1 MDLNQITDARG
12 PGHTPGI
19 KRLPNIKA
27 LTSIRFF
34 AALHVVLF
42 HFVRPFSLWGLFEG
56 AMGAGYIGVSFFF
69 VLSGFIL
76 TYSHSHEYERGR
88 GRASKF
94 LIARF
99 ARIYPV
105 YLVSMILA
113 AYVNRSQFHQKIHI
127 LAYIADLFMVQSW
140 SIRMVP
146 FFNVPAW
153 SLSCEAFFYLLF
165 PFIFLRLRPAS
176 FKKSILTLCVLWF
189 LALAVPLLCL
199 WFYPQVSWHQNVSPI
214 VAGTRQ
220 AFLVRRLPILALP
233 EFLAGISLGWLYLR
247 FPPKRGMAS
256 FLASAGIVT
265 LAVALMLA
273 DHLPFMLLHNGLLI
287 PIFGLLLLG
296 LGEPNWLSRLLSNP
310 ILVLLGEASFA
321 LYLTHFL
328 FNDWLRPFFGNHD
341 TVLDAVWK
349 LAVTIPLSI
358 VLHLYV
364 ERPCRRLILQWWSRK
379 HPAELTVAAGAK
391 SKKDSRQEVLF

>member
-34 AALHVVLF
+34 AALHVALY
-42 HFVRPFSLWGLFEG
+42 HFVRPFSLWGPFEG

-88 GRASKF
+88 GLASKF

-113 AYVNRSQFHQKIHI
+113 GYVNRSQFHEKIHI
-127 LAYIADLFMVQSW
+127 LAYVADLFMVQSW
-140 SIRMVP
+140 SIRMVA

-153 SLSCEAFFYLLF
+153 SLSCEAFFYLVF
-165 PFIFLRLRPAS
+165 PFIFLHLRPRS
-176 FKKSILTLCVLWF
+176 FKKGILTLCGLWF

-199 WFYPQVSWHQNVSPI
+199 WLYPQASWHEDVNP
-214 VAGTRQ
+214 VAAGRQ
-220 AFLVRRLPILALP
+220 VFRVRRLPILALP
-233 EFLAGISLGWLYLR
+233 QFLAGISLGWLYLR
-247 FPPKRGMAS
+247 FPPKRRIAS
-256 FLASAGIVT
+256 FLVSAGIVM
-265 LAVALMLA
+265 LAAILMLA
-273 DHLPFMLLHNGLLI
+273 DHLPRILLHNGLLI

-328 FNDWLRPFFGNHD
+328 FNDLSRAVFGDHD
-341 TVLDAVWK
+341 TILDAVWK
-349 LAVTIPLSI
+349 LAITIPLSI

-364 ERPCRRLILQWWSRK
+364 ERPSRLLILQWWSRK
-379 HPAELTVAAGAK
+379 HPAKLTGVA
-391 SKKDSRQEVLF
+391 S